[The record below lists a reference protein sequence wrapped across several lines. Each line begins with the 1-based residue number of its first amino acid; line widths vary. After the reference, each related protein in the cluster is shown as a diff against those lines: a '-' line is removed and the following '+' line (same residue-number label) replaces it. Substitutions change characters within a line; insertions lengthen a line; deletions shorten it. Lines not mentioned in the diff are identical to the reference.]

1 MRKPRKLP
9 CTQFLFYH
17 KMMTKEIAK
26 SVKEAPIMEQQGTG
40 RICPRGA
47 SYYLWREGDT
57 LAAVARSNGT
67 TVQALRLLNPDVD
80 FSAIAVGDEICMPSR
95 SLTCQ
100 SGQPYTVRRGDTFY
114 TIAQRYGISDLE
126 LAERN
131 PDVSPTDLMVGDVIC
146 VPAESQGGSTPTPSQ
161 PSQPS
166 TPTVSCPTGYAARR
180 VQRGQTY
187 ADLLIDLNVSYQAL
201 RNANPTLRPGFLVA
215 GTSFCAPPA
224 GSRTAC
230 VGNRTYVVQDGDNL
244 NSIARRLGTTNGRML
259 MLNPTLLPTDFSQA
273 GTTIC
278 IP

>member
-1 MRKPRKLP
+1 
-9 CTQFLFYH
+9 
-17 KMMTKEIAK
+17 
-26 SVKEAPIMEQQGTG
+26 MEQQGTV

-57 LAAVARSNGT
+57 LAAVARANGT
-67 TVQALRLLNPDVD
+67 TVQALRLINPDVD
-80 FSAIAVGDEICMPSR
+80 FSTLAVGDEICMPSR

-114 TIAQRYGISDLE
+114 SIAQRYGISDLE

-131 PDVSPTDLMVGDVIC
+131 PDVSPADLMVGDVIC
-146 VPAESQGGSTPTPSQ
+146 VPAESQGGSPQIPSQ

-166 TPTVSCPTGYAARR
+166 TPTLSCPTGYAAHR

-215 GTSFCAPPA
+215 GTSFCAPPS